1 MADLLLLSGG
11 IDSAAIAAWRLPDA
25 CLTIDYGQKAAD
37 AEVAASQQICADLK
51 ISHAAMRVPLGA
63 LGSGLMAG
71 APRSGSSTH
80 DEHWPYRNQM
90 LLTLGAM
97 YAVKHG
103 YSQVL
108 LGTVS
113 TDGERH
119 IDGSAAFVDAIAA
132 LVGSQEG
139 ALAISA
145 PAIALT
151 TTQLISVSG
160 ITPQVLGWTHSCHT
174 SAVACGHCPGCDKHS
189 NVMESLGWHR

>member
-1 MADLLLLSGG
+1 MTELLLLSGG
-11 IDSAAIAAWRLPDA
+11 IDSAAIAAWRRPDA
-25 CLTIDYGQKAAD
+25 CLTIDYGQKAAG
-37 AEVAASQQICADLK
+37 AEVAASAQICAELT
-51 ISHAAMRVPLGA
+51 ISHAVMRVPLGE
-63 LGSGLMAG
+63 LGSGLMAA
-71 APRSGSSTH
+71 APPSGSSKH

-103 YSQVL
+103 YLKVL
-108 LGTVS
+108 VGTVR

-119 IDGSAAFVDAIAA
+119 KDGSVVFIDAIAA

-139 ALAISA
+139 ALKVSA

-151 TTQLISVSG
+151 TTELIAKSG
-160 ITPQVLGWTHSCHT
+160 ITPRVLGWTHSCHT